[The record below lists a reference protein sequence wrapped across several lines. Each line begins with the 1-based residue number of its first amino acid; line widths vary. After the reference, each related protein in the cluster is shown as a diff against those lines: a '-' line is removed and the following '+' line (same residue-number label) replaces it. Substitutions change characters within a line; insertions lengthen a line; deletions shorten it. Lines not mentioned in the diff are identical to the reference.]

1 MIKVLFNALLRS
13 LKYVFILGWFF
24 LSNIKLLT
32 HMDVSENNGFSPQII
47 HLSIINSIHFG
58 VFPYFWFNTHL
69 KHGKAVR
76 LPSREFY
83 ETNGSPTGG
92 TPQPAAC
99 VTAGPKRRKKP
110 LSGWFFGANF
120 WVFVNSQHPFLGG
133 GNSNMFFM
141 FNPKIG
147 EDSHFHGHIFQMG
160 WFNHQLVK
168 WFQTW
173 FLDFLNHFLEM
184 ILEGSRILLGLE

>member
-1 MIKVLFNALLRS
+1 MVSGDFKHLIIRVCSILVTLFPNVYTFIYSKDSSLHLFCQYSCQMIKVLFNALLRS

-99 VTAGPKRRKKP
+99 VTVGPKRRKKP
-110 LSGWFFGANF
+110 LSG
-120 WVFVNSQHPFLGG
+120 
-133 GNSNMFFM
+133 
-141 FNPKIG
+141 
-147 EDSHFHGHIFQMG
+147 
-160 WFNHQLVK
+160 
-168 WFQTW
+168 
-173 FLDFLNHFLEM
+173 
-184 ILEGSRILLGLE
+184 